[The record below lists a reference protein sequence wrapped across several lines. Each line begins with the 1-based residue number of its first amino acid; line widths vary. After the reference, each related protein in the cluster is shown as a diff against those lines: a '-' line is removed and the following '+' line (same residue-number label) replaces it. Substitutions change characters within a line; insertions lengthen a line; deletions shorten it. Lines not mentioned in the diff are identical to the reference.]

1 MMMKDLTLFI
11 VKRLADNPEAVSVTE
26 SQDGDTTVLS
36 LVVDEADKGKV
47 IGKQGKVI
55 KAIRALASVAAAKA
69 GVRVDV
75 EID

>member
-1 MMMKDLTLFI
+1 MKELALF
-11 VKRLADNPEAVSVTE
+11 VVQKLVDKPEAVSVE
-26 SQDGDTTVLS
+26 ASQDGDVQVLR

-55 KAIRALASVAAAKA
+55 KAIRAVVGAAAAKA
-69 GVRVDV
+69 GAHVEV

>member
-11 VKRLADNPEAVSVTE
+11 VKRLADKPEAVSVTE

-69 GVRVDV
+69 GARVDV